1 MRKGVEEEMK
11 NDPEKYLPPFL
22 PFFIAVLI
30 WIVIFVF
37 CFRSCAKAETI
48 DINEEKLADA
58 IYKAENSVKY
68 PYGIK
73 SINTNGNKEYAR
85 KICLN
90 TIRNQKK
97 RHAKHNCGLDFIK
110 CLSKRYA
117 PIGALDDPNKLN
129 INWLKNV
136 RYFLAKG

>member
-1 MRKGVEEEMK
+1 MSFH

-73 SINTNGNKEYAR
+73 SIDTKGDVAYAR

-90 TIRNQKK
+90 TIKNHKK
-97 RHAKHNCGLDFIK
+97 RHSNHVCGLDFIT
-110 CLSKRYA
+110 CLGNRYCPPTA
-117 PIGALDDPNKLN
+117 HSLN
-129 INWLKNV
+129 RNWV
-136 RYFLAKG
+136 RLVKYFLTKSKNPL